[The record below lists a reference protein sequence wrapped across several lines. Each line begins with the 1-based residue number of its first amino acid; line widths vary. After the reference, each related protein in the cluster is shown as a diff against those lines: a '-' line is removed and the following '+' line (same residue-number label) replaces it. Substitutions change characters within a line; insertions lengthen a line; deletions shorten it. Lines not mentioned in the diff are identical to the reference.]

1 MPHCD
6 GCGLPVE
13 DSHYHQRIARL
24 ELATR
29 FRPLHI
35 KYLIL
40 SDAPPARPEDYFFRP
55 SNDRSVRSLPSR
67 MFFDE
72 LAVAAGMSHD
82 AIAGTPEES
91 VLAEFQRAGFFLAH
105 AVECP
110 VADPARLRED
120 LNRLAP
126 TVLLRLRSSYKPK
139 HVVPVGKAISEI
151 IPFLQMS
158 EVKDLLILNSG
169 AAFYDPFLGDPQNQT
184 EFGTALGSRL
194 AQALG
199 ASPSAP
205 GARSV

>member
-29 FRPLHI
+29 FRPVHI

-40 SDAPPARPEDYFFRP
+40 SETPPARPEDYFYRP
-55 SNDRSVRSLPSR
+55 AQDRGVRSLPSR

-72 LAVAAGMSHD
+72 LAAAAGMSHD
-82 AIAGTPEES
+82 AIAAMTEES
-91 VLAEFQRAGFFLAH
+91 ALAEFQRAGFFLAH

-126 TVLLRLRSSYKPK
+126 TVLQRIRASYKPK
-139 HVVPVGKAISEI
+139 YIVPVGQAIAEI

-158 EVKDLLILNSG
+158 EVKDALILSG
-169 AAFYDPFLGDPQNQT
+169 GAPFYDPFLGDPQNQT

-194 AQALG
+194 AQAL
-199 ASPSAP
+199 AATPNA
-205 GARSV
+205 

>member
-6 GCGLPVE
+6 GCGLPVD
-13 DSHYHQRIARL
+13 DSHFHQRIARL

-29 FRPLHI
+29 FRPVHI

-40 SDAPPARPEDYFFRP
+40 SDTPPGRPEDYFYRP
-55 SNDRSVRSLPSR
+55 AHPRSVRSLPSR

-72 LAVAAGMSHD
+72 LAVAAGMSRD
-82 AIAGTPEES
+82 AIDGTPEES
-91 VLAEFQRAGFFLAH
+91 VLAEFQRAGFFFAH

-126 TVLLRLRSSYKPK
+126 TVLQRIRASYKPK
-139 HVVPVGKAISEI
+139 YIALVGQAIAEI

-158 EVKDLLILNSG
+158 EVKDRLILNGG
-169 AAFYDPFLGDPQNQT
+169 APFYDPFLGDPQNQT

-194 AQALG
+194 AQAL
-199 ASPSAP
+199 AAIPA
-205 GARSV
+205 A

>member
-6 GCGLPVE
+6 GCGLPVD

-29 FRPLHI
+29 FRPVHI

-40 SDAPPARPEDYFFRP
+40 SDTPPARPEDYFYRA
-55 SNDRSVRSLPSR
+55 SNDRAVRSLPSR

-72 LAVAAGMSHD
+72 LAVAAGLSHD
-82 AIAGTPEES
+82 AIAGMSEES

-110 VADPARLRED
+110 VADTSRLRED

-126 TVLLRLRSSYKPK
+126 TVLQRIRGSYKPK
-139 HVVPVGKAISEI
+139 YVVPVGQGIAEI
-151 IPFLQMS
+151 LPFLQMS
-158 EVKDLLILNSG
+158 EVKDRLILSGG

-194 AQALG
+194 AQALAG
-199 ASPSAP
+199 MPNA
-205 GARSV
+205 

>member
-6 GCGLPVE
+6 GCGLPVD
-13 DSHYHQRIARL
+13 DSHFHQRIARL

-40 SDAPPARPEDYFFRP
+40 SDVPPARPEDYFYRP
-55 SNDRSVRSLPSR
+55 AHDRGARSLISR

-72 LAVAAGMSHD
+72 LAAAAGMSHD
-82 AIAGTPEES
+82 AIAEMPEES

-110 VADPARLRED
+110 VPDPSRLRED

-126 TVLLRLRSSYKPK
+126 TVLLRIRTSYKPK
-139 HVVPVGKAISEI
+139 HILPVGQAIEEI

-158 EVKDLLILNSG
+158 EVKDRLILSSG

-184 EFGTALGSRL
+184 EFGTALGARL

-199 ASPSAP
+199 ATPSA
-205 GARSV
+205 